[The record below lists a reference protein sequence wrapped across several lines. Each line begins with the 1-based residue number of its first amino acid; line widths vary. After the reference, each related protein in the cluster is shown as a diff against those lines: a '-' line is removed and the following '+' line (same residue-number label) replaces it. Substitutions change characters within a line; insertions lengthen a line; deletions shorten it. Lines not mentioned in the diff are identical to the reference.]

1 MVEKA
6 SSLSLSFPFCQ
17 FIILHNLVAVLIRA
31 YGPVSRCEVHL
42 LHFVPGDCR
51 LDGKMGG
58 LRIMNTVD
66 LAPFLR
72 QKVQEWK
79 RAQQKDPE
87 LKSLEQVGREF
98 LDLQVRDCQHS
109 ARIAAKISMKLEGLG
124 KKNSVESYIN
134 QMSQEERK
142 YVSLISLLEE
152 FTYKGD

>member
-1 MVEKA
+1 
-6 SSLSLSFPFCQ
+6 
-17 FIILHNLVAVLIRA
+17 
-31 YGPVSRCEVHL
+31 
-42 LHFVPGDCR
+42 
-51 LDGKMGG
+51 
-58 LRIMNTVD
+58 MNTVD